1 MEIELQSLII
11 EYDCADSIEVLECLI
26 GYILYSLKMKSAH
39 TAALLFGAIYQGRL
53 GSSTFGNR
61 RLVAR
66 RNVKHAFNACPHA
79 EKPETNSQRF
89 FSFFSFREYIPY
101 RSIEGKNPVSIALLC
116 RTLNATNFYRYTSPS
131 GLIFIRERC
140 YSCLLFFHIILMHL
154 LYIDM
159 HL

>member
-89 FSFFSFREYIPY
+89 FSFFSFLFECIYHTEASKAKIQFQLPY
-101 RSIEGKNPVSIALLC
+101 YVEP
-116 RTLNATNFYRYTSPS
+116 
-131 GLIFIRERC
+131 
-140 YSCLLFFHIILMHL
+140 
-154 LYIDM
+154 
-159 HL
+159 